1 MTSERK
7 EISRDIQ
14 KLERLYDSRRSIKKY
29 IMGNKDLNTAV
40 NNNYRNSQSET
51 HKQILSITIDDNII
65 RFSFNA
71 SSNITNNQN
80 TKYRHFVT
88 RTIYLTILQFSWA
101 EQ

>member
-1 MTSERK
+1 MTAGAL
-7 EISRDIQ
+7 SR
-14 KLERLYDSRRSIKKY
+14 Y
-29 IMGNKDLNTAV
+29 IMGNKDLHTAV

-71 SSNITNNQN
+71 SPNITNNQN
-80 TKYRHFVT
+80 TKYTHFVT
-88 RTIYLTILQFSWA
+88 RAIYLTILQFSWA